1 MGKIELT
8 TDFVR
13 VAVSGQTADGR
24 TISPDHL
31 KQMAETYD
39 REKYTAQI
47 WLEHS
52 RWSPPFGQVV
62 ELQAIEAGDKVEL
75 FARLAPTKEMID
87 LNQKGQGIFT
97 SVEITPNFADSGKAY
112 LTGLAITDS
121 PASLWTTALN
131 FSRLG
136 SKEIIVGENL
146 PMAFNLQKEH
156 EKVNKEQVKKSFFSW
171 LFGTEEAEVTTETKQ
186 NTEKFANQGTPEP
199 QGTTEEM
206 NANDMQK
213 IAAVAAAAV
222 AQVFASQT
230 TQANTYAK
238 SKHNAEEPEKEE
250 TVTISKE
257 EYEELKGK
265 AEKADKTDD
274 LEERLSQLEGKFSL
288 AVNTPATQVPA
299 GVGATAD
306 NFNIN
311 TAI

>member
-1 MGKIELT
+1 MGKTELI

-31 KQMAETYD
+31 KEMAETYN

-121 PASLWTTALN
+121 PASLWTTALC

-136 SKEIIVGENL
+136 SKDIIVGANL
-146 PMAFNLQKEH
+146 PMTFNLKQES

-171 LFGTEEAEVTTETKQ
+171 LFGTEEAETKAEEH
-186 NTEKFANQGTPEP
+186 TEKFANQGNQEP
-199 QGTTEEM
+199 KGTTEEM
-206 NANDMQK
+206 KNDDIQK
-213 IAAVAAAAV
+213 IAAAAAVAV

-230 TQANTYAK
+230 TPAQTYAK
-238 SKHNAEEPEKEE
+238 HSAEEETGEEE
-250 TVTISKE
+250 TVTISKA
-257 EYEELKGK
+257 EYDELKGK
-265 AEKADKTDD
+265 AEKNDEI
-274 LEERLSQLEGKFSL
+274 EERLSQLESKFSI
-288 AVNTPATQVPA
+288 AVNQPATVLPN
-299 GVGATAD
+299 GTGETAE
-306 NFNIN
+306 NFNIQ
-311 TAI
+311 TAV

>member
-1 MGKIELT
+1 MAKIELT
-8 TDFVR
+8 TNFVR
-13 VAVSGQTADGR
+13 VAVSGTTADGR

-31 KQMAETYD
+31 KEMAEAYD

-75 FARLAPTKEMID
+75 FAKLAPTKEMIE

-136 SKEIIVGENL
+136 SKEIIVGENI
-146 PMAFNLQKEH
+146 PMTFNLQQASDKM
-156 EKVNKEQVKKSFFSW
+156 NKEQVKKNFFSW
-171 LFGTEEAEVTTETKQ
+171 LFGTDEAEAEAKTE
-186 NTEKFANQGTPEP
+186 NTEKFANQGNLEP
-199 QGTTEEM
+199 QGKTEEM
-206 NANDMQK
+206 NEKDIHK
-213 IAAVAAAAV
+213 IAAVTAAAV

-230 TQANTYAK
+230 TPANTYAK
-238 SKHNAEEPEKEE
+238 KHNAEEPEKEE

-274 LEERLSQLEGKFSL
+274 LEARLSQLEGKFSL

-306 NFNIN
+306 NYNIC
-311 TAI
+311 TAV

>member
-1 MGKIELT
+1 MGKTELI

-31 KQMAETYD
+31 KEMAETYN
-39 REKYTAQI
+39 RKKYTAQI

-75 FARLAPTKEMID
+75 FAKLAPTKEMID

-121 PASLWTTALN
+121 PASLWTTALC

-136 SKEIIVGENL
+136 SQDIIVGANL
-146 PMAFNLQKEH
+146 PMAFNLKQED

-171 LFGTEEAEVTTETKQ
+171 LFGTEEAKAEEHA
-186 NTEKFANQGTPEP
+186 EKFANQGNQEP
-199 QGTTEEM
+199 KGTTEEM
-206 NANDMQK
+206 KNDEIQK
-213 IAAVAAAAV
+213 IAAAAAVAV

-230 TQANTYAK
+230 TPAQTYAK
-238 SKHNAEEPEKEE
+238 HSAEDETGEEE
-250 TVTISKE
+250 TVTISKA
-257 EYEELKGK
+257 EYDELKGK
-265 AEKADKTDD
+265 AEKNDEI
-274 LEERLSQLEGKFSL
+274 EERLSQLESKFSI
-288 AVNTPATQVPA
+288 AVNQPATVLPN
-299 GVGATAD
+299 GTGAPTD
-306 NFNIN
+306 HFNIQ
-311 TAI
+311 TAV